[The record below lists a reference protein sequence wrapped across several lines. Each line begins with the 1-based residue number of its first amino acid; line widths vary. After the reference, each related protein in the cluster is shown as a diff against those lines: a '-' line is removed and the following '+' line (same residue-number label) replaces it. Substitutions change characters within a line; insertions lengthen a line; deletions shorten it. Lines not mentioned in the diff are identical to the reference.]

1 MERTS
6 MLPSR
11 TEFTAS
17 YDRTTKIISAV
28 ACAVLI
34 LAGVLT
40 QNTLVVC
47 VSALTVLLSYA
58 YSPRGYA
65 LRERSIVV
73 RRLIGGA
80 RIPLDRVRE
89 ARRTTS
95 DDLRGCIRLWG
106 SGGMFGY
113 YGLFRTSKL
122 KKCWWYVTDR
132 QNTVVV
138 VTDEKTALFSPD
150 DGDGFLAAIRAT
162 VPVPETPVGQLEIRT
177 TGVSAGTWIGIA
189 IGALS
194 LAIVAFAFLYSPGP
208 PSYTLTADALAIH
221 DRFYP
226 VTLRAAD
233 VDVARVRLVD
243 IAVDR
248 EWRPTMRTNGFANA
262 HYRSGWFRVANGQ
275 KVRMYRADGTRLV
288 LLPPN
293 GDGAAVLLEVRD
305 PGQFLDKL
313 RRAWGNRSLTVAAQF
328 GTGSAATAPA
338 GARSGT

>member
-1 MERTS
+1 
-6 MLPSR
+6 MLPGQ

-17 YDRTTKIISAV
+17 YDRTTKIVSAV
-28 ACAVLI
+28 ACAVLL

-40 QNTLVVC
+40 HNTIVGCISVLV
-47 VSALTVLLSYA
+47 VLLSYA
-58 YSPRGYA
+58 WSPRGYA

-73 RRLIGGA
+73 KRLIGGA

-122 KKCWWYVTDR
+122 GKCGWYVTDR
-132 QNTVVV
+132 RNTVVV
-138 VTDEKTALFSPD
+138 ITDEKTALFSPD
-150 DGDGFLAAIRAT
+150 DVDGFLAAIRAT
-162 VPVPETPVGQLEIRT
+162 VPVPETPAGPLEFRT
-177 TGVSAGTWIGIA
+177 TGVSAGTWIGVA
-189 IGALS
+189 IGAVA
-194 LAIVAFAFLYSPGP
+194 LAVVAFAFMYSPGP
-208 PSYTLTADALAIH
+208 PSYTLTADTLAIH

-233 VDVARVRLVD
+233 VDLARVRLVD
-243 IAVDR
+243 IAMDR

-288 LLPPN
+288 LLPPK
-293 GDGAAVLLEVRD
+293 GDGAAVLMEVKD
-305 PGQFLDKL
+305 PGQFLDAL
-313 RRAWGNRSLTVAAQF
+313 RRQWGNR
-328 GTGSAATAPA
+328 
-338 GARSGT
+338 R

>member
-1 MERTS
+1 MEHVS

-28 ACAVLI
+28 ACGVLL

-40 QNTLVVC
+40 QSTLVVC
-47 VSALTVLLSYA
+47 LSALTVVLSYA

-73 RRLIGGA
+73 KRLIGGA
-80 RIPLDRVRE
+80 RIPLDRVLE

-122 KKCWWYVTDR
+122 KKCSWYVTDR
-132 QNTVVV
+132 RNTVVV
-138 VTDEKTALFSPD
+138 ITDAKTALFSPD
-150 DGDGFLAAIRAT
+150 DVDGFLAAIRAT
-162 VPVPETPVGQLEIRT
+162 VPVPETPVGQSGTLEFRN
-177 TGVSAGTWIGIA
+177 TGISAGTWIGVA
-189 IGALS
+189 IGAVS
-194 LAIVAFAFLYSPGP
+194 LAIVAFAFMYSPGP
-208 PSYTLTADALAIH
+208 PDYTLTADALAIH

-243 IAVDR
+243 IAVNR

-262 HYRSGWFRVANGQ
+262 HYRSGWFRVASGQ
-275 KVRMYRADGTRLV
+275 KVRLYRADGTRLV
-288 LLPPN
+288 LLPPK
-293 GDGAAVLLEVRD
+293 GDGAAVLLEVKD
-305 PGQFLDKL
+305 PENFLDEL
-313 RRAWGNRSLTVAAQF
+313 RRQWGPRS
-328 GTGSAATAPA
+328 
-338 GARSGT
+338 

>member
-1 MERTS
+1 

-28 ACAVLI
+28 ACAVLL

-40 QNTLVVC
+40 QNIFVGCLSALVV
-47 VSALTVLLSYA
+47 VLSYA

-65 LRERSIVV
+65 LLERSIVV
-73 RRLIGGA
+73 KRLIGGA
-80 RIPLDRVRE
+80 RIPLERVRE

-122 KKCWWYVTDR
+122 GKCWWYVTDR
-132 QNTVVV
+132 PNTVVV
-138 VTDEKTALFSPD
+138 ITDEKTALFSPD
-150 DGDGFLAAIRAT
+150 DVDGFLAAIRAT
-162 VPVPETPVGQLEIRT
+162 APVPVTPAEQLESRN
-177 TGVSAGTWIGIA
+177 TGISAATWIGVA
-189 IGALS
+189 VGSVS
-194 LAIVAFAFLYSPGP
+194 LLVAAFAFMYSPGP
-208 PSYTLTADALAIH
+208 PRYTLTADALTIH

-233 VDVARVRLVD
+233 VDVARMKLVD
-243 IAVDR
+243 VAVDR

-262 HYRSGWFRVANGQ
+262 HYRSGWFRVASGR

-288 LLPPN
+288 LLPPK
-293 GDGAAVLLEVRD
+293 GDGAAVLLEAKD
-305 PGQFLDKL
+305 PEKFLDEL
-313 RRAWGNRSLTVAAQF
+313 RRQWGDRSLTVAAQF
-328 GTGSAATAPA
+328 GTGAAATAPA
-338 GARSGT
+338 GARSGR